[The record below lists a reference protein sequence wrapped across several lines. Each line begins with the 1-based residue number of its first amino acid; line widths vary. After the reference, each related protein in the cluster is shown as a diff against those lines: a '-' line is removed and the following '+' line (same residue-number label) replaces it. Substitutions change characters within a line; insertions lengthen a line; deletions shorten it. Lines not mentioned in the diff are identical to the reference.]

1 MNYANLTTILR
12 VFLIPVIVIL
22 YYSGVA
28 QAHLLAAAVFAIA
41 SLTDWLDGYLA
52 RKLDQT
58 TELGAFLDPVADKLL
73 VLVVSLVLLVAY
85 PVLLLPVAIIV
96 ARELVISAL
105 REWTAAKGK
114 RVAVA
119 FTGKLKATIQ
129 MLAIIA
135 LLMLEDGEPR
145 LLWLLGAGLI
155 YLSAVLALW
164 SMGQYFYRAWHSLRD
179 SE

>member
-1 MNYANLTTILR
+1 MNLANLTTILR
-12 VFLIPVIVIL
+12 IILIPVIVAY
-22 YYSGVA
+22 YYSDLA
-28 QAHLLAAAVFAIA
+28 QGHLLAAAVFAVA

-52 RKLDQT
+52 RKRDQA

-73 VLVVSLVLLVAY
+73 VAVVSLVLLAAY
-85 PVLLLPVAIIV
+85 PALLLPVAVIV
-96 ARELVISAL
+96 VRELVISAL

-119 FTGKLKATIQ
+119 FAGKLKATIQ

-145 LLWLLGAGLI
+145 LLWLFGAGLI
-155 YLSAVLALW
+155 YLSAILALW
-164 SMGQYFYRAWHSLRD
+164 SMGQYFYRAWHSLR
-179 SE
+179 